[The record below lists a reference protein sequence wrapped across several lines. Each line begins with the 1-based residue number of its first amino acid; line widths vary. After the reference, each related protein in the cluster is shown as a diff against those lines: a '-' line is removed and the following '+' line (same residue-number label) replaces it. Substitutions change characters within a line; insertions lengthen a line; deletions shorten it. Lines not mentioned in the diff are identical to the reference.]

1 MPGRFAPLE
10 AFLEAIA
17 TADVTNV
24 LCLVSDEEIAGKSP
38 DYLAMIHR
46 NEFPVQL
53 WRFDIPDYGMP
64 TNVDDLD
71 QMLDWLL
78 ERLRLGESL
87 VIHCAAGH
95 GRTGMVATLLLA
107 RMGSPLDDAIETIRL
122 AGLAPDTMEQRG
134 FLRKRVA
141 AWSPAPSGTG
151 LHGS

>member
-64 TNVDDLD
+64 ANVDDLD
-71 QMLDWLL
+71 QMLDCLL